1 MNIIRIKETDSTNTL
16 IKTMPAV
23 MHGTVVVAENQTAGR
38 GQRGNSWEAEPGMNL
53 TFSLLLEPEHIP
65 ARRQFAISRAVAL
78 AITDCL
84 SHWLRNSAD
93 DIAIKWPND
102 IYVGDRKICGI
113 LIENSLQG
121 DRICRSIVGV
131 GLNVNQTVFR
141 SDAPN
146 PVSMAQI
153 AGFGFD
159 LDTLLA
165 DVVTTILSYFN
176 AEDCSEGTV
185 SEREYAERLWRRNGF
200 HRYLR
205 TKDEGQRTT
214 DQNDELRMTNDE
226 QAFGNYELRRTNDGK
241 EIANDDLRMTNDDR
255 EEIFEARIV
264 GVDPMGML
272 TLERRDST
280 RSTFAF
286 KQIQFIL

>member
-16 IKTMPAV
+16 IKTMSAV

-214 DQNDELRMTNDE
+214 DQNYELRMTNDE
-226 QAFGNYELRRTNDGK
+226 QAFGNYELRMTNDGK
-241 EIANDDLRMTNDDR
+241 EIANDKLRMTNDDR